1 MTFQDIDI
9 YTVFLRISKK
19 ITKAHEATTLG
30 IFLGCDP
37 DDVDFYVTKYDRDYR
52 EVAYKFLRWTK
63 DNYGSVAMWEKI
75 IEGMEELKKNN
86 TIKELGLQERLAA
99 AKGVNHV

>member
-1 MTFQDIDI
+1 M
-9 YTVFLRISKK
+9 FLNISKK
-19 ITKAHEATTLG
+19 IRTPHEATTLG
-30 IFLGCDP
+30 ITLGCHP

-63 DNYGSVAMWEKI
+63 DNYGSVEMWEKI
-75 IEGMEELKKNN
+75 IEAMKQIQNNN

-99 AKGVNHV
+99 AKIAKHV